1 MKRIIA
7 LVGAASLL
15 TAVIASPVSAR
26 GLASHADAKK
36 FSIGVVLDVGGVNDK
51 SFNHLAYVGMLR
63 TMARYHVKGSYIAT
77 QEQAQYVPNLTRFAG
92 KVSLEVAVGA
102 LMSQAIY
109 QVAKQYPRQKFAI
122 IDGAPS
128 PDGIRTVNLPN
139 VENLL
144 FHEQESGFLAGVIAR
159 LMEKRHVGS
168 ATHNTIGFMG
178 GIPVPAVVRY
188 AAGYVAGAQKVDP
201 SIKVCSGYSN
211 SFTDQTKGNEI
222 GRTQIGQGAD
232 ILFAVAGASGLGYLA
247 AAQQSGRYGVGVD
260 ADQHFLGKYI
270 ITSAIKRVDRA
281 VTDTGTAVLHGKFR
295 AGNHFYTIKNG
306 GTGFSQPSK
315 AVPASIAKVATS
327 YVAKMKAGKVVPPAA
342 IHIRSAC

>member
-1 MKRIIA
+1 MKRIVA

-15 TAVIASPVSAR
+15 SAAIAAPVSAR
-26 GLASHADAKK
+26 GLASHSHAKA

-63 TMARYHVKGSYIAT
+63 TMAKYHVKGSYIAT
-77 QEQAQYVPNLTRFAG
+77 QEQAQYVPNLTRYAG
-92 KVSLEVAVGA
+92 KVSLEIATGV

-109 QVAKQYPRQKFAI
+109 QVAKQYPHQKFAI

-128 PDGIRTVNLPN
+128 PDGIHNVNLPN

-144 FHEQESGFLAGVIAR
+144 FHEQESGFLAGVVAG

-168 ATHNTIGFMG
+168 ARHNAIGFMG
-178 GIPVPAVVRY
+178 GIAVPAVVRY
-188 AAGYVAGAQKVDP
+188 AAGYAAGAQKVDP

-260 ADQHFLGKYI
+260 ADQRFLGKYI

-281 VTDTGTAVLHGKFR
+281 VYDTASALINGKFR
-295 AGNHFYTIKNG
+295 SGNHFYTIKNG
-306 GTGFSQPSK
+306 GTGFAKPSK
-315 AVPASIAKVATS
+315 VVPASITKVAQS
-327 YVAKMKAGKVVPPAA
+327 YVAKMKAGTVVPPTA